1 MFEVV
6 FAIVAFVLAI
16 GVLVSVHEFGHFWVA
31 RRLGFK
37 VLRFSVGFGRPLIR
51 WREREP
57 GEQSR
62 RLTRIPSTQPL
73 PAQEPTAASL
83 SSPPTEYW
91 LSSIPLGGYVKL
103 LDEREGPVP
112 AEDAHRAFTRR
123 PVPHRIAVLLAG
135 PGFNFLFAI
144 VAYWLMFIGGVP
156 GVKAII
162 GTVTEGSVAAEA
174 GLLQDQEIVAIGG
187 RETPTWEAAVLGILD
202 ELLTDGL
209 IEITVREPGGATR
222 LVELDVRGREAELTE
237 PGDLFVGL
245 GFEPGPIR
253 PAVLGDLTPGL
264 AAERAGLRPGDRV
277 LRLDGQ
283 VINRFTELVDAVR
296 ARPGETVTALVE
308 RSGRELTVEIEIG
321 EVSSQG
327 EELTAEVESGGPVR
341 RGQGQD
347 VGQSGRRG
355 LIGAAE
361 NVDVLRAIAES
372 VATTER
378 YGVLEALPK
387 GLAKTWEMSAL
398 TVRMLGR
405 MIIGDVSVRNIS
417 GPINIAAYAGDS
429 ARAGL
434 GSFLSFLS
442 IVSISL
448 GILNLLPV
456 PLLDGGQIVYQ
467 LVEVVKGSPL
477 SERAMIFGQQFGLLL
492 LVVLMSFAFYN
503 DLSRI
508 FG

>member
-1 MFEVV
+1 MFEVL
-6 FAIVAFVLAI
+6 FAIVAFVFAI

-57 GEQSR
+57 GERSR
-62 RLTRIPSTQPL
+62 RLIRIPSSQPL
-73 PAQEPTAASL
+73 PAQESTAASL
-83 SSPPTEYW
+83 RTPPTEYW

-112 AEDAHRAFTRR
+112 AQDAHQAFTRR

-144 VAYWLMFIGGVP
+144 VAYWLMFVGGVP

-162 GTVTEGSVAAEA
+162 GTVAEGSIAAEA
-174 GLLQDQEIVAIGG
+174 GLLQDQEIVAIGD
-187 RETPTWEAAVLGILD
+187 RATPTWNAAVLGILD

-209 IEITVREPGGATR
+209 IDFTVREPSGAIR

-245 GFEPGPIR
+245 GFEPGPVR
-253 PAVLGDLTPGL
+253 PAVLGELTPGL

-321 EVSSQG
+321 EVFSQG
-327 EELTAEVESGGPVR
+327 EELTAEVESGEVVR
-341 RGQGQD
+341 RGE
-347 VGQSGRRG
+347 RRG
-355 LIGAAE
+355 IIGAAE
-361 NVDVLRAIAES
+361 NVDVLRAIAENA
-372 VATTER
+372 ATTER
-378 YGVLEALPK
+378 YGVLEAFPK

-405 MIIGDVSVRNIS
+405 MITGDVSVRNIS

-467 LVEVVKGSPL
+467 LAEVVKGSPL
-477 SERAMIFGQQFGLLL
+477 SERAMVFGQQVGLLL

>member
-1 MFEVV
+1 MLEVI
-6 FAIVAFVLAI
+6 FAVVAFVIAI

-37 VLRFSVGFGRPLIR
+37 VLRFSVGFGRPLLR
-51 WREREP
+51 WRERGP

-62 RLTRIPSTQPL
+62 RFIRIPSTRPL
-73 PAQEPTAASL
+73 PTQGASTETS

-112 AEDAHRAFTRR
+112 AEDAHRAFNRR

-144 VAYWLMFIGGVP
+144 VAYWLMFVGGVP
-156 GVKAII
+156 GVKAIV
-162 GTVTEGSVAAEA
+162 GPVAAGSIAAEA
-174 GLLQDQEIVAIGG
+174 GLVQDQEIIAVGD
-187 RETPTWEAAVLGILD
+187 RETLTWESAVLGILD
-202 ELLTDGL
+202 ELLADGL
-209 IEITVREPGGATR
+209 IDFTVREPGGAVR

-237 PGDLFVGL
+237 PEALFVGL
-245 GFEPGPIR
+245 GFEPGPVR
-253 PAVLGDLTPGL
+253 PAVLGELTPGL

-283 VINRFTELVDAVR
+283 AINRFSELVDAVR
-296 ARPGETVTALVE
+296 VRPGETVTALVE
-308 RSGRELTVEIEIG
+308 RSGRELIVEIEIG
-321 EVSSQG
+321 EVFSQG
-327 EELTAEVESGGPVR
+327 EELTVEVESGEIVIQGE
-341 RGQGQD
+341 GQGE
-347 VGQSGRRG
+347 GQGERRG

-361 NVDVLRAIAES
+361 NVEVLRAIAAS
-372 VATTER
+372 VAITER

-387 GLAKTWEMSAL
+387 GVAKTWEMSAL

-405 MIIGDVSVRNIS
+405 MVIGDVSVRNIS

-467 LVEVVKGSPL
+467 LAEVVKGSPL

>member
-1 MFEVV
+1 MLEVI
-6 FAIVAFVLAI
+6 FAVVAFVIAI

-37 VLRFSVGFGRPLIR
+37 VLRFSVGFGRPLLR

-62 RLTRIPSTQPL
+62 RFTRIPSTRPL
-73 PAQEPTAASL
+73 PTPGASTETS

-112 AEDAHRAFTRR
+112 AEDAHLAFNRR

-144 VAYWLMFIGGVP
+144 VAYWLMFVGGVP
-156 GVKAII
+156 GVKAIV
-162 GTVTEGSVAAEA
+162 GPVAAGSIAAEA
-174 GLLQDQEIVAIGG
+174 GLVQDQEIIAVGD
-187 RETPTWEAAVLGILD
+187 RETLTWESAVLGILD
-202 ELLTDGL
+202 ELLADGL
-209 IEITVREPGGATR
+209 IDFTVREPGGAVR

-237 PGDLFVGL
+237 PEALFVGL
-245 GFEPGPIR
+245 GFEPGPVR
-253 PAVLGDLTPGL
+253 PAVLGELTPGL

-283 VINRFTELVDAVR
+283 AINRFSELVDAVR
-296 ARPGETVTALVE
+296 VRPGETVTALVE
-308 RSGRELTVEIEIG
+308 RSGRELIVEIEIG
-321 EVSSQG
+321 EVFSQG
-327 EELTAEVESGGPVR
+327 EELTVEVESGEVVSQGE
-341 RGQGQD
+341 GQGE
-347 VGQSGRRG
+347 RRG

-361 NVDVLRAIAES
+361 NVEVLRAIAAS
-372 VATTER
+372 VSITER

-387 GLAKTWEMSAL
+387 GVAKTWEMSAL

-405 MIIGDVSVRNIS
+405 MVIGDVSVRNIS

-467 LVEVVKGSPL
+467 LAEVVKGSPL

>member
-6 FAIVAFVLAI
+6 IAIIAFVFAI

-62 RLTRIPSTQPL
+62 GLIRIPSSQPL
-73 PAQEPTAASL
+73 PAKEPTAAEL
-83 SSPPTEYW
+83 RSPPTEYW

-112 AEDAHRAFTRR
+112 AQDAHLAFTRR

-144 VAYWLMFIGGVP
+144 VAYWLMFVGGVP

-162 GTVTEGSVAAEA
+162 GIVAEGSIAAEA
-174 GLLQDQEIVAIGG
+174 GLLQDQEIIAIGD
-187 RETPTWEAAVLGILD
+187 RATPTWDAAVFGILD

-209 IEITVREPGGATR
+209 IDFTVREPGGAIR
-222 LVELDVRGREAELTE
+222 LIELDVRGREAELTE

-245 GFEPGPIR
+245 GFEPGPVR
-253 PAVLGDLTPGL
+253 PAVLGELTPGL

-277 LRLDGQ
+277 LQLDGQ

-296 ARPGETVTALVE
+296 ARPGETVTVLVE

-321 EVSSQG
+321 EVFSQG
-327 EELTAEVESGGPVR
+327 EELTTEVESGETVR
-341 RGQGQD
+341 RGE
-347 VGQSGRRG
+347 RRG
-355 LIGAAE
+355 IIGAAE
-361 NVDVLRAIAES
+361 NVDVLRAIAENA
-372 VATTER
+372 ATTER
-378 YGVLEALPK
+378 YGVLEAFPK

-405 MIIGDVSVRNIS
+405 MITGDVSVRNIS
-417 GPINIAAYAGDS
+417 GPINIAAYAGES

-434 GSFLSFLS
+434 SSFLSFLS

-467 LVEVVKGSPL
+467 LAEVVKGSPL
-477 SERAMIFGQQFGLLL
+477 SERAMIFGQQIGLLL

>member
-6 FAIVAFVLAI
+6 IAIIAFVFAI

-62 RLTRIPSTQPL
+62 GLIRIPSSQPL
-73 PAQEPTAASL
+73 PAKEPTAAEL
-83 SSPPTEYW
+83 RSPPTEYW

-112 AEDAHRAFTRR
+112 AQDAHLAFTRR

-144 VAYWLMFIGGVP
+144 VAYWLMFVGGVP

-162 GTVTEGSVAAEA
+162 GIVAEGSIAAEA
-174 GLLQDQEIVAIGG
+174 GLLQDQEIIAIGD
-187 RETPTWEAAVLGILD
+187 RATPTWDAAVFGILD

-209 IEITVREPGGATR
+209 IDFTVREPGGAIR
-222 LVELDVRGREAELTE
+222 LIELDVRGREAELTE

-245 GFEPGPIR
+245 GFEPGPVR
-253 PAVLGDLTPGL
+253 PAVLGELTPGL

-277 LRLDGQ
+277 LQLDGQ

-296 ARPGETVTALVE
+296 ARPGETVTVLVE

-321 EVSSQG
+321 EVFSQG
-327 EELTAEVESGGPVR
+327 EELTTEVESGETVR
-341 RGQGQD
+341 RGE
-347 VGQSGRRG
+347 RRG
-355 LIGAAE
+355 IIGAAE
-361 NVDVLRAIAES
+361 NVDVLRAIAENA
-372 VATTER
+372 ATTER
-378 YGVLEALPK
+378 YGVLEAFPK

-405 MIIGDVSVRNIS
+405 MITGDVSVRNIS

-467 LVEVVKGSPL
+467 LAEVVKGSPL
-477 SERAMIFGQQFGLLL
+477 SDRAMVFGQQIGLLL
-492 LVVLMSFAFYN
+492 LLVLMSFAFYN

>member
-1 MFEVV
+1 MFDVAV
-6 FAIVAFVLAI
+6 AIVAFIVAI
-16 GVLVSVHEFGHFWVA
+16 GVLVSIHEFGHFWVA

-37 VLRFSVGFGRPLIR
+37 VLRFSVGFGRPLLR
-51 WREREP
+51 WQEREP
-57 GEQSR
+57 GDGR
-62 RLTRIPSTQPL
+62 WRFARIPATQPL
-73 PAQEPTAASL
+73 PDQESAAASL

-112 AEDAHRAFTRR
+112 AQDAHRAFTRR

-144 VAYWLMFIGGVP
+144 VAYWVMFVSGVP
-156 GVKAII
+156 GIKAII
-162 GTVTEGSVAAEA
+162 GPVAAGSIAAEA
-174 GLLQDQEIVAIGG
+174 GLLQDQEIVSIGD
-187 RETPTWEAAVLGILD
+187 RDTPTWEAAVLGILD
-202 ELLTDGL
+202 ELLGDGV
-209 IEITVREPGGATR
+209 IDMTVREPSGATR
-222 LVELDVRGREAELTE
+222 RIELDVRGSEAELTE
-237 PGDLFVGL
+237 PGALLTGL
-245 GFEPGPIR
+245 GFAPGPIR

-283 VINRFTELVDAVR
+283 DINGFNELVAAVR
-296 ARPGETVTALVE
+296 VRPGETVTALVE

-321 EVSSQG
+321 EVIVQG
-327 EELTAEVESGGPVR
+327 EELSVEVESGEVFRQGS
-341 RGQGQD
+341 GQGSGQD
-347 VGQSGRRG
+347 ERRG

-361 NVDVLRAIAES
+361 NVEVIRAIAES
-372 VATTER
+372 VSITER

-387 GLAKTWEMSAL
+387 GVAKTWEMSVL

-405 MIIGDVSVRNIS
+405 MIVGDVSVRNIS

-429 ARAGL
+429 AQAGL

-467 LVEVVKGSPL
+467 LAEVVKGSPL
-477 SERAMIFGQQFGLLL
+477 SERAMIFGQQLGLLL

>member
-6 FAIVAFVLAI
+6 IAIIAFVFAI

-62 RLTRIPSTQPL
+62 GLIRIPSSQPL
-73 PAQEPTAASL
+73 PAKEPTAAEL
-83 SSPPTEYW
+83 RSPPTEYW

-112 AEDAHRAFTRR
+112 AQDAHLAFTRR

-144 VAYWLMFIGGVP
+144 VAYWLMFVGGVP

-162 GTVTEGSVAAEA
+162 GIVAEGSIAAEA
-174 GLLQDQEIVAIGG
+174 GLLQDQEIIAIGD
-187 RETPTWEAAVLGILD
+187 RATPTWDAAVFGILD

-209 IEITVREPGGATR
+209 IDFTVREPGGAIR
-222 LVELDVRGREAELTE
+222 LIELDVRGREAELTE

-245 GFEPGPIR
+245 GFEPGPVR
-253 PAVLGDLTPGL
+253 PAVLGELTPGL

-277 LRLDGQ
+277 LQLDGQ

-321 EVSSQG
+321 EVFSQG
-327 EELTAEVESGGPVR
+327 EELTTEVESGETVR
-341 RGQGQD
+341 RGE
-347 VGQSGRRG
+347 RRG
-355 LIGAAE
+355 IIGAAE
-361 NVDVLRAIAES
+361 NVDVLRAIAENA
-372 VATTER
+372 ATTER
-378 YGVLEALPK
+378 YGVLEAFPK

-405 MIIGDVSVRNIS
+405 MITGDVSVRNIS

-467 LVEVVKGSPL
+467 LAEVVKGSPL
-477 SERAMIFGQQFGLLL
+477 SERAMIFGQQIGLLL
-492 LVVLMSFAFYN
+492 LLVLMSFAFYN

>member
-1 MFEVV
+1 MFDVAV
-6 FAIVAFVLAI
+6 AIVAFIVAI
-16 GVLVSVHEFGHFWVA
+16 GVLVSIHEFGHFWVA

-37 VLRFSVGFGRPLIR
+37 VLRFSVGFGRPLLR
-51 WREREP
+51 WQEREP
-57 GEQSR
+57 GDGPWR
-62 RLTRIPSTQPL
+62 FARIPATQPL
-73 PAQEPTAASL
+73 PDQESAAASL

-112 AEDAHRAFTRR
+112 AQDAHRAFTRR

-144 VAYWLMFIGGVP
+144 VAYWVMFVSGVP
-156 GVKAII
+156 GIKAII
-162 GTVTEGSVAAEA
+162 GPVAAGSIAAEA
-174 GLLQDQEIVAIGG
+174 GLLQDQEIVSIGD
-187 RETPTWEAAVLGILD
+187 RDTPTWEAAVLGILD
-202 ELLTDGL
+202 ELLGDGV
-209 IEITVREPGGATR
+209 IDMTVREPSGATR
-222 LVELDVRGREAELTE
+222 RIELDVRGSEAELTE
-237 PGDLFVGL
+237 PGALLTGL
-245 GFEPGPIR
+245 GFAPGPIR

-283 VINRFTELVDAVR
+283 DINGFNELVAAVR
-296 ARPGETVTALVE
+296 VRPGETVTALVE

-321 EVSSQG
+321 EVIVQG
-327 EELTAEVESGGPVR
+327 ED
-341 RGQGQD
+341 QGADQD
-347 VGQSGRRG
+347 ERRG

-361 NVDVLRAIAES
+361 NVEVIRAIAES
-372 VATTER
+372 VSITER

-387 GLAKTWEMSAL
+387 GVAKTWEMSVL

-405 MIIGDVSVRNIS
+405 MIVGDVSVRNIS

-429 ARAGL
+429 AQAGL

-467 LVEVVKGSPL
+467 LAEVVKGSPL
-477 SERAMIFGQQFGLLL
+477 SERAMIFGQQLGLLL

>member
-1 MFEVV
+1 MLEVI
-6 FAIVAFVLAI
+6 FAIVAFVFAI

-37 VLRFSVGFGRPLIR
+37 VLRFSVGFGRPLLR
-51 WREREP
+51 WQEREP
-57 GEQSR
+57 GERSR

-73 PAQEPTAASL
+73 PAREATAVSL

-112 AEDAHRAFTRR
+112 AQDAHRAFTRR

-144 VAYWLMFIGGVP
+144 VAYWLMFVGGVP

-162 GTVTEGSVAAEA
+162 GTVAEGSLAAEA
-174 GLLQDQEIVAIGG
+174 GLLQDQEIVAIGD
-187 RETPTWEAAVLGILD
+187 RETPTWDAAILGILD

-209 IEITVREPGGATR
+209 LEFTVREPSGATR
-222 LVELDVRGREAELTE
+222 LIELDVRGREAELTE
-237 PGDLFVGL
+237 PGALFVGL

-277 LRLDGQ
+277 LLLDGQ
-283 VINRFTELVDAVR
+283 VINGFTELVDAVR

-308 RSGRELTVEIEIG
+308 RSGRELTVQIEIG
-321 EVSSQG
+321 EVFSQG
-327 EELTAEVESGGPVR
+327 E
-341 RGQGQD
+341 GQGE
-347 VGQSGRRG
+347 RRG

-361 NVDVLRAIAES
+361 NVDVLRAIADS
-372 VATTER
+372 AATTER
-378 YGVLEALPK
+378 YGVLAALPK

-405 MIIGDVSVRNIS
+405 MIVGDVSVRNIS

-467 LVEVVKGSPL
+467 LAEVVKGSPL

>member
-6 FAIVAFVLAI
+6 IAIIAFVFAI

-62 RLTRIPSTQPL
+62 GLIRIPSSQPL
-73 PAQEPTAASL
+73 PAKEPTAAEL
-83 SSPPTEYW
+83 RSPPTEYW

-112 AEDAHRAFTRR
+112 AQDAHLAFTRR

-144 VAYWLMFIGGVP
+144 VAYWLMFVGGVP

-162 GTVTEGSVAAEA
+162 GMVAEGSIAAEA
-174 GLLQDQEIVAIGG
+174 GLLQDQEIIAIGD
-187 RETPTWEAAVLGILD
+187 RATPTWDAAVFGILD

-209 IEITVREPGGATR
+209 IDFTVREPGGAIR
-222 LVELDVRGREAELTE
+222 LIELDVRGREAELTE

-245 GFEPGPIR
+245 GFEPGPVR
-253 PAVLGDLTPGL
+253 PAVLGELTPGL

-277 LRLDGQ
+277 LQLDGQ

-321 EVSSQG
+321 EVFSQG
-327 EELTAEVESGGPVR
+327 EELTTEVESGETVR
-341 RGQGQD
+341 RGE
-347 VGQSGRRG
+347 RRG
-355 LIGAAE
+355 IIGAAE
-361 NVDVLRAIAES
+361 NVDVLRAIAENA
-372 VATTER
+372 ATTER
-378 YGVLEALPK
+378 YGVLEAFPK

-405 MIIGDVSVRNIS
+405 MITGDVSVRNIS

-467 LVEVVKGSPL
+467 LAEVVKGSPL
-477 SERAMIFGQQFGLLL
+477 SERAMIFGQQIGLLL

>member
-1 MFEVV
+1 MFEVLI
-6 FAIVAFVLAI
+6 AIVAFVVAI

-37 VLRFSVGFGRPLIR
+37 VLRFSVGFGRPLLR
-51 WREREP
+51 WQESKP
-57 GEQSR
+57 GERSW
-62 RLTRIPSTQPL
+62 RLSRIPSTQPL
-73 PAQEPTAASL
+73 PAQDATAPMS

-103 LDEREGPVP
+103 LDEREGPVA
-112 AEDAHRAFTRR
+112 AEDAHLSFTRR

-156 GVKAII
+156 GIKAII
-162 GTVTEGSVAAEA
+162 GPVAAGSIAAEA
-174 GLLQDQEIVAIGG
+174 GLVQDQQIVAVGD
-187 RETPTWEAAVLGILD
+187 RDTPTWNAAVLGILD
-202 ELLTDGL
+202 ELLADGR
-209 IEITVREPGGATR
+209 IDFTVREPGGATR
-222 LVELDVRGREAELTE
+222 LIELDVRGREAELTE
-237 PGDLFVGL
+237 PGALFVGL

-277 LRLDGQ
+277 LQLDGQ
-283 VINRFTELVDAVR
+283 VINGFAELVDVVR
-296 ARPGETVTALVE
+296 LRPGETVTALVE
-308 RSGRELTVEIEIG
+308 RSGRELTLELEIG
-321 EVSSQG
+321 EVLDDEG
-327 EELTAEVESGGPVR
+327 ER
-341 RGQGQD
+341 Q
-347 VGQSGRRG
+347 G

-361 NVDVLRAIAES
+361 NLDVWRAIAANAS
-372 VATTER
+372 TTER
-378 YGVLEALPK
+378 YGVLQALPK
-387 GLAKTWEMSAL
+387 GVAKTWEMSVL

-467 LVEVVKGSPL
+467 LVEVVKGAPL
-477 SERAMIFGQQFGLLL
+477 SERAMVFGQQFGLLL

-503 DLSRI
+503 DLARI
-508 FG
+508 FS

>member
-6 FAIVAFVLAI
+6 IAIIAFVFAI

-62 RLTRIPSTQPL
+62 GLIRIPSSQPL
-73 PAQEPTAASL
+73 PAKEPTAAEL
-83 SSPPTEYW
+83 RSPPTEYW

-112 AEDAHRAFTRR
+112 AQDAHLAFTRR

-144 VAYWLMFIGGVP
+144 VAYWLMFVGGVP

-162 GTVTEGSVAAEA
+162 GIVAEGSIAAEA
-174 GLLQDQEIVAIGG
+174 GLLQDQEIIAIGD
-187 RETPTWEAAVLGILD
+187 RATPTWDAAVFGILD

-209 IEITVREPGGATR
+209 IDFTVREPGGAIR
-222 LVELDVRGREAELTE
+222 LIELDVRGREAELTE

-245 GFEPGPIR
+245 GFEPGPVR
-253 PAVLGDLTPGL
+253 PAVLGELTPGL

-277 LRLDGQ
+277 LQLDGQ

-296 ARPGETVTALVE
+296 ARPGETVTVLVE

-321 EVSSQG
+321 EVFSQG
-327 EELTAEVESGGPVR
+327 EELTTEVESGETVR
-341 RGQGQD
+341 RGE
-347 VGQSGRRG
+347 RRG
-355 LIGAAE
+355 IIGAAE
-361 NVDVLRAIAES
+361 NVDVLRAIAENA
-372 VATTER
+372 ATTER
-378 YGVLEALPK
+378 YGVLEAFPK

-405 MIIGDVSVRNIS
+405 MITGDVSVRNIS

-467 LVEVVKGSPL
+467 LAEVVKGSPL
-477 SERAMIFGQQFGLLL
+477 SERAMIFGQQIGLLL

>member
-6 FAIVAFVLAI
+6 IAIIAFVFAI

-62 RLTRIPSTQPL
+62 GLIRIPSSQPL
-73 PAQEPTAASL
+73 PAKEPTAAGL
-83 SSPPTEYW
+83 RSPPTEYW

-112 AEDAHRAFTRR
+112 AQDAHLAFTRR

-144 VAYWLMFIGGVP
+144 VAYWLMFVGGVP

-162 GTVTEGSVAAEA
+162 GIVAEGSIAAEA
-174 GLLQDQEIVAIGG
+174 GLLQDQEIIAIGG
-187 RETPTWEAAVLGILD
+187 RATPTWDAAVFGILD

-209 IEITVREPGGATR
+209 IDFTVREPGGAIR
-222 LVELDVRGREAELTE
+222 LIELDVRGREAELTE

-245 GFEPGPIR
+245 GFEPGPVR
-253 PAVLGDLTPGL
+253 PAVLGELTPGL

-277 LRLDGQ
+277 LQLDGQ

-296 ARPGETVTALVE
+296 ARPGEIVTVLVE

-321 EVSSQG
+321 EVFSQG
-327 EELTAEVESGGPVR
+327 EELTTEVESGETVR
-341 RGQGQD
+341 RGE
-347 VGQSGRRG
+347 RRG
-355 LIGAAE
+355 IIGAAE
-361 NVDVLRAIAES
+361 NVDVLRAIAEN

-378 YGVLEALPK
+378 YGVLEAFPK

-405 MIIGDVSVRNIS
+405 MITGDVSVRNIS

-467 LVEVVKGSPL
+467 LAEVVKGSPL
-477 SERAMIFGQQFGLLL
+477 SERAMIFGQQIGLLL